1 MKKAIKNWQL
11 KIKNDTKCHSEA
23 APKNLEIL
31 HYAYASFRMTIIIFN
46 FTFFIVNCLHG
57 WIHNTHR
64 EIASQAARNRYL
76 PMKFRDFLIQN
87 ESKLRE
93 GSIYP
98 DIYDDSENRAHNSE
112 ICLDLV
118 LKIKE
123 ELLKPERKTD
133 EKFFLDL
140 GKISHY
146 ISDANQPLHC
156 DQRQYEDTFHQ
167 RYEDNAADLDVKYV
181 PRKPNYISDI
191 STMFAADA
199 KYGWEHYSDIADA
212 YIDNPGNQIK
222 RVEKLTRNSIINAYN
237 ETVDVWYT
245 IWREKIY
252 LMLKTRQKTPADY
265 LILSD
270 EYMKDNLLDRAI
282 DNLNYGIKVFPKE
295 VKLYSRLADI
305 FQKVNEPKK
314 AAGILKK
321 CVKTNPQA
329 IDIRYRLAVMYEK
342 LTQKNDAVKEWEALK
357 GTKYDAEAKN
367 KIKKLEKK

>member
-1 MKKAIKNWQL
+1 MKTIKVKGLRL
-11 KIKNDTKCHSEA
+11 KVKIFCRNFS
-23 APKNLEIL
+23 
-31 HYAYASFRMTIIIFN
+31 FN
-46 FTFFIVNCLHG
+46 FLSFTCLNLYLLFIPLTFLFG

-64 EIASQAARNRYL
+64 GIASQAARNRYL
-76 PMKFRDFLIQN
+76 PTKFRDFLIQN

-98 DIYDDSENRAHNSE
+98 DVYDEGEIRPHNSE
-112 ICLDLV
+112 ICLYMT
-118 LKIKE
+118 LKIND

-133 EKFFLDL
+133 ENFFLDL

-156 DQRQYEDTFHQ
+156 DQRQFEDTFHQ
-167 RYEDNAADLDVKYV
+167 RYEDNAADLNIKYV

-191 STMFAADA
+191 PTMFSADA
-199 KYGWEHYSDIADA
+199 KYGYDHYSDIADA

-222 RVEKLTRNSIINAYN
+222 QVEKLTRNSIINAYN

-252 LMLKTRQKTPADY
+252 LMLKLRQKIPADY
-265 LILSD
+265 LTLSE
-270 EYMKDNLLDRAI
+270 EYMKDNLLDRAV

-305 FQKVNEPKK
+305 WNKIDEPKK
-314 AAGILKK
+314 EAGILKK

-329 IDIRYRLAVMYEK
+329 IDMRHRLAVMYEK
-342 LTQKNDAVKEWEALK
+342 LDNKNDAVKEWEALK
-357 GTKYDAEAKN
+357 GSKYDAEAKN
-367 KIKKLEKK
+367 QIKKLGK

>member
-1 MKKAIKNWQL
+1 MRKTVQS
-11 KIKNDTKCHSEA
+11 SE
-23 APKNLEIL
+23 
-31 HYAYASFRMTIIIFN
+31 FGVRRIIMLLLLL
-46 FTFFIVNCLHG
+46 FTMNYELLTTNCLYG

-76 PMKFRDFLIQN
+76 PTKFRDFLIQN

-133 EKFFLDL
+133 KKFFLDL
-140 GKISHY
+140 GRISHY
-146 ISDANQPLHC
+146 IADANQPLHC
-156 DQRQYEDTFHQ
+156 DQRQFEETFHQ
-167 RYEDNAADLDVKYV
+167 RYEDNAADLALKYV

-191 STMFAADA
+191 PTMMASDA

-212 YIDNPGNQIK
+212 YIGNPGNQV
-222 RVEKLTRNSIINAYN
+222 RQVEKLTKNQIINAYN
-237 ETVDVWYT
+237 ETVDIWYT
-245 IWREKIY
+245 IWREKIF
-252 LMLKTRQKTPADY
+252 LMLKMRQKIPVDY
-265 LILSD
+265 LTLSE
-270 EYMKDNLLDRAI
+270 EYMKDNLIDRAV
-282 DNLNYGIKVFPKE
+282 DNLNYGIKVFPNE

-314 AAGILKK
+314 TAGILKK

-329 IDIRYRLAVMYEK
+329 IDIRRRLAFIYEK
-342 LTQKNDAVKEWEALK
+342 LDKKDDAVKEWEALK
-357 GTKYDAEAKN
+357 GSKYDAEAK
-367 KIKKLEKK
+367 KHIKEAERGK